1 MSRKWTP
8 AKIATLR
15 ELCPNTD
22 THEIAAALG
31 VTHRACMVKACE
43 LGVKKR
49 REAKRT
55 WTHHAQLPSTWGFGK
70 DPGKYTRGKPS
81 PNRQPLGSEFV
92 SKKGEVYVK
101 VAMTGRKNADWRR
114 KAHVE
119 WEKHNRREL
128 QPHEVIGFADG
139 NTTNL
144 EADNLLLRTKEE
156 VILSNSIHNLPREI
170 ADLHRAKGQIIRAI
184 RRRAK

>member
-1 MSRKWTP
+1 MSKWTP
-8 AKIATLR
+8 EKIALLR
-15 ELCPNTD
+15 ALYPSTD
-22 THEIAAALG
+22 THEVAAKTG
-31 VTHRACMVKACE
+31 MTHRACMVKACE
-43 LGVKKR
+43 LKIKKR

-101 VAMTGRKNADWRR
+101 VAMTGCKSTDWRR
-114 KAHVE
+114 KAHIE
-119 WEKHNRREL
+119 WEKHNGREL

-139 NTTNL
+139 NTTNF

-156 VILSNSIHNLPREI
+156 VMLSNSIHNLPREI

-184 RRRAK
+184 RRKAK